1 MSLSYTPKTW
11 VEKKTKIHAEDM
23 TRIEQ
28 GIQTVTQAVNALPSS
43 PAASS
48 NALTP
53 EQFGAVGDGVANDTE
68 ALKAA
73 IQAASEQK
81 QPLELKSTATYRFTE
96 VLNPKDDLT
105 IHGNGAALLSDI
117 QWAKQEQ
124 DRPGIFVV
132 GSKTDLVQHIRID
145 GLTFRAADTCQSN
158 TMLRFQCSRD
168 VEVRNCVFD
177 CDINTQNRGC
187 MDLYGINHDFLF
199 ENNVFRQLSACKE
212 GGIWVRNWAKDYGSS
227 NIRFLH
233 CDFYKAGGD
242 EVFAVWGWGG
252 TMEHAQLEQMI
263 STGVTIG
270 AALAAWWKNNSFT
283 PEAIEADAFMARMK
297 KSIH

>member
-168 VEVRNCVFD
+168 VEVQELRSLTATSTPRTAVVW
-177 CDINTQNRGC
+177 TC
-187 MDLYGINHDFLF
+187 MVLTMTSSL
-199 ENNVFRQLSACKE
+199 RTTSS
-212 GGIWVRNWAKDYGSS
+212 GS
-227 NIRFLH
+227 
-233 CDFYKAGGD
+233 
-242 EVFAVWGWGG
+242 
-252 TMEHAQLEQMI
+252 
-263 STGVTIG
+263 
-270 AALAAWWKNNSFT
+270 
-283 PEAIEADAFMARMK
+283 
-297 KSIH
+297 